1 MPGTLRIALLAAL
14 VGFAAAPRAVASAP
28 SAPARLARPGPPG
41 AAAGGRRLAAA
52 GAQDQADAVALA
64 DRRLDARLLAAGG
77 DVEGQTGVCLRLVW
91 DQNEPDAGL
100 REAAMRRLRTTDA
113 RVVADGIVE
122 LMPSSLPAVRIGMLE
137 LMADIYPGLGG
148 RHSYVDGA
156 MADQIRSPNLEVAKT
171 AIAVCSR
178 LGIPDSYLPMREL
191 ASQPKSPLRGDAIA
205 GIARLRDPRAVG
217 FLSKLLEPGAG
228 AGSSAEVFQA
238 LAEIGRPAALVLK
251 TKTDD
256 PDPAIR
262 EQAIEALLRIATAE
276 DLTALY
282 TYVQKRR
289 PQGEL
294 KTRLYDKIAELE
306 AGAFE
311 RPVGQD

>member
-1 MPGTLRIALLAAL
+1 MSGQLRIVLLAAL
-14 VGFAAAPRAVASAP
+14 VGVAAGPRALASAP
-28 SAPARLARPGPPG
+28 SAPTTAPQG
-41 AAAGGRRLAAA
+41 APTASQAPAG
-52 GAQDQADAVALA
+52 GAQDQADAITLA
-64 DRRLDARLLAAGG
+64 DRRLDARLIAAGA
-77 DVEGQTGVCLRLVW
+77 DVEGQTGVCLGLVW
-91 DQNEPDAGL
+91 NQNEPDAAL

-122 LMPSSLPAVRIGMLE
+122 LMPSSLPPVRIGMLE

-156 MADQIRSPNLEVAKT
+156 LADQIRSPNQEVAKT

-191 ASQPKSPLRGDAIA
+191 ASQPKSPLRSDAIA

-217 FLSKLLEPGAG
+217 FLSKLIEPGAG
-228 AGSSAEVFQA
+228 ADSSAEVFQA
-238 LAEIGRPAALVLK
+238 LAELGRPAALVLK
-251 TKTDD
+251 TRTDD

-294 KTRLYDKIAELE
+294 KTRLYEKIAELE